1 MKKKIT
7 TGMIIAGSVILS
19 AGLAGC
25 GAQNTKQADIT
36 KDSLIQKAADTFA
49 SLKSVDADI
58 DMDMDVKIS
67 ATGFSME
74 MKNDA
79 QMEAE
84 SCNDGSS
91 HIKGHMNMSAIG
103 MEKDADVEMYTVKE
117 GDEFIQYYKITESG
131 NEDVWTY
138 SKSDNQALASVE
150 ELDESKVNE
159 AVQKLNGVFS
169 DMKLHKDTVNFNNVN
184 CYLMEGTVEGEKIAQ
199 FMTETVPDIDQTAL
213 DSYKMMDFDTS
224 FYFKANDETPYAVV
238 IDMKDAVKNI
248 VAAQLDQTEGLNMDI
263 SAEEM
268 KATVIF
274 NSFNNVKEIKVPEEV
289 KKKAVETS
297 EPFDMTSLTGMFG
310 QNGSM

>member
-1 MKKKIT
+1 
-7 TGMIIAGSVILS
+7 
-19 AGLAGC
+19 
-25 GAQNTKQADIT
+25 
-36 KDSLIQKAADTFA
+36 
-49 SLKSVDADI
+49 
-58 DMDMDVKIS
+58 
-67 ATGFSME
+67 
-74 MKNDA
+74 
-79 QMEAE
+79 
-84 SCNDGSS
+84 
-91 HIKGHMNMSAIG
+91 MNMPAIG